1 MKSEISEGKRELGRN
16 SKQIEVSKL
25 CSLLCRW
32 LGQFYSK
39 RFDVRREL
47 KQSELNRDTG
57 NTKIGILLFV
67 VVALI
72 FSITI
77 VKLKQGSLMQGYDH
91 IIRQNMLEKDD
102 E

>member
-1 MKSEISEGKRELGRN
+1 M
-16 SKQIEVSKL
+16 
-25 CSLLCRW
+25 
-32 LGQFYSK
+32 
-39 RFDVRREL
+39 RREL
-47 KQSELNRDTG
+47 KQSDLNRGAD

-102 E
+102 K

>member
-1 MKSEISEGKRELGRN
+1 MRK
-16 SKQIEVSKL
+16 
-25 CSLLCRW
+25 
-32 LGQFYSK
+32 
-39 RFDVRREL
+39 EL

-57 NTKIGILLFV
+57 NVKIGIILFV

-77 VKLKQGSLMQGYDH
+77 VKLKQGALMQGYDH

-102 E
+102 

>member
-1 MKSEISEGKRELGRN
+1 M
-16 SKQIEVSKL
+16 V
-25 CSLLCRW
+25 CRQ

-39 RFDVRREL
+39 RFGVRREL
-47 KQSELNRDTG
+47 KQSELNRGTG

-72 FSITI
+72 FSITV

>member
-1 MKSEISEGKRELGRN
+1 M
-16 SKQIEVSKL
+16 
-25 CSLLCRW
+25 
-32 LGQFYSK
+32 
-39 RFDVRREL
+39 RREL
-47 KQSELNRDTG
+47 KQSELNKGTG
-57 NTKIGILLFV
+57 NIKIGILLFV

-91 IIRQNMLEKDD
+91 IIRQNMLEKDG

>member
-1 MKSEISEGKRELGRN
+1 M
-16 SKQIEVSKL
+16 
-25 CSLLCRW
+25 
-32 LGQFYSK
+32 
-39 RFDVRREL
+39 RREL
-47 KQSELNRDTG
+47 KQTELNRDTG

-77 VKLKQGSLMQGYDH
+77 IKLKQGSMMQGYDH
-91 IIRQNMLEKDD
+91 IIRQNMLEKND

>member
-1 MKSEISEGKRELGRN
+1 M
-16 SKQIEVSKL
+16 
-25 CSLLCRW
+25 
-32 LGQFYSK
+32 
-39 RFDVRREL
+39 RREL
-47 KQSELNRDTG
+47 KQSELNRGTG
-57 NTKIGILLFV
+57 NKKIGILLFV

-102 E
+102 K

>member
-1 MKSEISEGKRELGRN
+1 M
-16 SKQIEVSKL
+16 
-25 CSLLCRW
+25 
-32 LGQFYSK
+32 
-39 RFDVRREL
+39 RREL
-47 KQSELNRDTG
+47 KESELNRDTG
-57 NTKIGILLFV
+57 NAKIGILLFV

>member
-1 MKSEISEGKRELGRN
+1 MVCGLH
-16 SKQIEVSKL
+16 
-25 CSLLCRW
+25 
-32 LGQFYSK
+32 GQFYSK
-39 RFDVRREL
+39 RFGVRREL
-47 KQSELNRDTG
+47 KQSELNRGTG
-57 NTKIGILLFV
+57 NTKIGILLLV

>member
-1 MKSEISEGKRELGRN
+1 M
-16 SKQIEVSKL
+16 
-25 CSLLCRW
+25 
-32 LGQFYSK
+32 
-39 RFDVRREL
+39 RREL
-47 KQSELNRDTG
+47 KQSELNKSTV
-57 NTKIGILLFV
+57 NTKIGILLFA

-102 E
+102 K

>member
-1 MKSEISEGKRELGRN
+1 MAN
-16 SKQIEVSKL
+16 SVVKIN
-25 CSLLCRW
+25 
-32 LGQFYSK
+32 
-39 RFDVRREL
+39 VRKEL

-57 NTKIGILLFV
+57 NVKIGILLFV

-77 VKLKQGSLMQGYDH
+77 VKLKQGALMQGYDH

-102 E
+102 